1 MGKDLWI
8 RTINSKQKG
17 KKGELELVHKLKD
30 YGYNCRRTNQFCG
43 NTGQAD
49 DVIGLDYIHIEVKRV
64 EKLNV
69 DEAIEQAKR
78 DAKDNK
84 FPTVFHRKNRKDWLV
99 TMKLEDWIKLYNEY
113 YSSMKLAERETAYE
127 NKETNE
133 FRESSNENITKRW
146 IGKRRWLLFDIRSN

>member
-1 MGKDLWI
+1 MGKDLRI
-8 RTINSKQKG
+8 RAINSKQKG
-17 KKGELELVHKLKD
+17 KKGELELVHKLKA

-99 TMKLEDWIKLYNEY
+99 TMTLDNWIKLYGEY
-113 YSSMKLAERETAYE
+113 YSSMKLAERD
-127 NKETNE
+127 
-133 FRESSNENITKRW
+133 SN
-146 IGKRRWLLFDIRSN
+146 L

>member
-1 MGKDLWI
+1 M
-8 RTINSKQKG
+8 
-17 KKGELELVHKLKD
+17 ELVHKLKD

-127 NKETNE
+127 NKKTNE
-133 FRESSNENITKRW
+133 FRESSNENITKR
-146 IGKRRWLLFDIRSN
+146 

>member
-17 KKGELELVHKLKD
+17 KKGELELVHNLKD